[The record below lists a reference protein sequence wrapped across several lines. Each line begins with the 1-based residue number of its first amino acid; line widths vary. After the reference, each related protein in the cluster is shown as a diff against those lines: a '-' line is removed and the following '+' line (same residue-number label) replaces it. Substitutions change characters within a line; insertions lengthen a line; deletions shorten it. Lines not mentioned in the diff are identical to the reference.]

1 MRRMKCPPPP
11 NKNASDKNDKLEDC
25 DEKRELP
32 IKAAFARKAAS
43 NHSPLKFGNRVLI
56 RAISQQCPVYCNMR
70 QRQFVY

>member
-1 MRRMKCPPPP
+1 MYL
-11 NKNASDKNDKLEDC
+11 NKNASDENDKLEDC

-43 NHSPLKFGNRVLI
+43 NHFPLKFGNRVLI